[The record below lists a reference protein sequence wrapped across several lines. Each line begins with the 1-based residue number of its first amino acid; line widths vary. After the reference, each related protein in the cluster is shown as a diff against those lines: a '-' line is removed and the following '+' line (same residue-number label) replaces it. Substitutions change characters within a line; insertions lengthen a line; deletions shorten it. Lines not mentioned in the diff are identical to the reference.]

1 MNQYFLPK
9 TGWEFFDV
17 SRAYGLGILVDVLS
31 GDVEINDMGGYYL
44 IKTSS
49 EPVFHRIDDI
59 FAYFGSDDDWKMTL
73 ITIQRSTKAD
83 LKRGVI
89 KIRNQVTKLFKD
101 LDKIEEILKKFKKTE
116 IKPPPVI
123 GRGSQTLYQTLDLAA
138 TKGIRDEILLKKR
151 YSEGSNINVS
161 IEDFSLSI
169 IGHINYTIRRFSDV
183 GMIVVTPTPQATK
196 VEDSMEMFTN
206 LKNAIKGVH
215 RAGWFPSLAQIAT
228 NLVLEEL
235 RVEEG
240 GKFAPKFGS
249 LIYGVMMKT
258 GNQWKPLTGGIFPLD
273 FLHQIAKSSK
283 AKDVLHK
290 WKYIFERTAP
300 QHMKGYED
308 LPVTLA
314 EFIANPSLSNYE
326 RYIKLHLRNELDKDR
341 VKFGGYEK
349 KVLEEVIK
357 NVGI

>member
-1 MNQYFLPK
+1 MPLNDFVVSVLGHVNVTIRKFSNMGMIFTIPSPAK
-9 TGWEFFDV
+9 TRILHVV
-17 SRAYGLGILVDVLS
+17 S
-31 GDVEINDMGGYYL
+31 EI
-44 IKTSS
+44 KK
-49 EPVFHRIDDI
+49 RIDE
-59 FAYFGSDDDWKMTL
+59 S
-73 ITIQRSTKAD
+73 
-83 LKRGVI
+83 V
-89 KIRNQVTKLFKD
+89 
-101 LDKIEEILKKFKKTE
+101 
-116 IKPPPVI
+116 
-123 GRGSQTLYQTLDLAA
+123 
-138 TKGIRDEILLKKR
+138 KGL
-151 YSEGSNINVS
+151 
-161 IEDFSLSI
+161 
-169 IGHINYTIRRFSDV
+169 
-183 GMIVVTPTPQATK
+183 
-196 VEDSMEMFTN
+196 
-206 LKNAIKGVH
+206 H